1 MKKKDVL
8 TKLSE
13 LRGASAGWFHVAE
26 AVRGGLK
33 NEAWKGGFPSRAAW
47 LEEAAK
53 AAGYTASTLRRLV
66 RVLDYLEGAV
76 SSGRLTALRTTNLPI
91 GALEILM
98 RMHEL
103 APGRAKALLDEA
115 LSGALSYRHLR
126 GEYDQLVHERARGA
140 PPRMFAPRL
149 FKQFEDDA
157 VRLVEEN
164 VQRFV
169 GEGDVRFVRDFRGL
183 PDDFPLAE
191 PDLIAI
197 KQTEMGIKFVDGF
210 EFRLIRDSR
219 ARPVVTNRLLE
230 ESVFRSSFY
239 RRYWVMIQ
247 EEIHEGVA
255 ELLREHLLTFGCL
268 SVGVVSILPKGEEPL
283 TSEEMFDVILEPQ
296 GPPVPDLRQM
306 FISALRFQPSF
317 FSKK

>member
-1 MKKKDVL
+1 MKNKDFL

-13 LRGASAGWFHVAE
+13 LRSASAGWFYIAE
-26 AVRGGLK
+26 AVKEGLK

-76 SSGRLTALRTTNLPI
+76 SSDRLAALRTTNVPI

-103 APGRAKALLDEA
+103 APDRAKALLDEV
-115 LSGALSYRHLR
+115 LSGDLSYRQLR
-126 GEYDQLVHERARGA
+126 GEYDQLVQERARGA

-157 VRLVEEN
+157 VRLVQEN

-169 GEGDVRFVRDFRGL
+169 GEGDVELVRDFRGL
-183 PDDFPLAE
+183 LDDFPLAK

-197 KQTEMGIKFVDGF
+197 KQTETRIKFVDGF

-219 ARPVVTNRLLE
+219 ALSVVTNRLLE
-230 ESVFRSSFY
+230 ETVFRSSFY
-239 RRYWVMIQ
+239 RRYWIMIQ
-247 EEIHEGVA
+247 EEIHEGIA
-255 ELLREHLLTFGCL
+255 ELLRERLLMFGRL
-268 SVGVVSILPKGEEPL
+268 SVGVVSVSPKGVEPL
-283 TSEEMFDVILEPQ
+283 TSEEMFDVVLDPQ
-296 GPPVPDLRQM
+296 GPPVPDFRKM
-306 FISALRFQPSF
+306 FISALRYQ
-317 FSKK
+317 KLMNNK

>member
-1 MKKKDVL
+1 MKNKDFL

-13 LRGASAGWFHVAE
+13 LRGASAGWFYIAE
-26 AVRGGLK
+26 AVKEGLK

-66 RVLDYLEGAV
+66 RVLGYLEGAV
-76 SSGRLTALRTTNLPI
+76 SSGRLAALRTTNLPI

-140 PPRMFAPRL
+140 PPKMFAPRL
-149 FKQFEDDA
+149 MRQFDDDA
-157 VRLVEEN
+157 ARLVKEN

-169 GEGDVRFVRDFRGL
+169 GEGNVDLVRYFRGL
-183 PDDFPLAE
+183 LVDFPLAK

-197 KQTEMGIKFVDGF
+197 KQTETGIKFVDGF
-210 EFRLIRDSR
+210 EFRLIREGR
-219 ARPVVTNRLLE
+219 GLHMVNHLLE
-230 ESVFRSSFY
+230 ETAFRSSFY
-239 RRYWVMIQ
+239 RRYWIMIQ
-247 EEIHEGVA
+247 EEIHEGIA
-255 ELLREHLLTFGCL
+255 ELLRERLLMFGRL

-283 TSEEMFDVILEPQ
+283 TSEETFDVILEPQ
-296 GPPVPDLRQM
+296 DPPVPDLRRM
-306 FISALRFQPSF
+306 FISALYSRS
-317 FSKK
+317 

>member
-1 MKKKDVL
+1 MKNKDFL
-8 TKLSE
+8 AKLSG
-13 LRGASAGWFHVAE
+13 LRDASAGWFYIAE
-26 AVRGGLK
+26 VVRKGLK
-33 NEAWKGGFPSRAAW
+33 SEVWKEGFPSRAAW

-76 SSGRLTALRTTNLPI
+76 SSDRLTALRTTDLPI

-103 APGRAKALLDEA
+103 APARAKALLDEV
-115 LSGALSYRHLR
+115 LSGDLSYRQLR

-140 PPRMFAPRL
+140 PPKMFAPRL
-149 FKQFEDDA
+149 MRQFDDDA
-157 VRLVEEN
+157 ARLVKEN

-169 GEGDVRFVRDFRGL
+169 GEGDVDLVRYFRGL
-183 PDDFPLAE
+183 LVDFPLAK

-197 KQTEMGIKFVDGF
+197 KRTEAGIEFIDGF
-210 EFRLIRDSR
+210 EFCFIREIAGR
-219 ARPVVTNRLLE
+219 RMLYPLLE
-230 ESVFRSSFY
+230 ATAFRASFY

-247 EEIHEGVA
+247 EEVHGGIA
-255 ELLREHLLTFGCL
+255 ELLRERLLMFERF

-283 TSEEMFDVILEPQ
+283 TSEETFDVILEPQ

-306 FISALRFQPSF
+306 FISALRHQS
-317 FSKK
+317 

>member
-1 MKKKDVL
+1 MKNKDFL

-13 LRGASAGWFHVAE
+13 LRGTSAGWFYIAE
-26 AVRGGLK
+26 AVKEGLK
-33 NEAWKGGFPSRAAW
+33 NETWKEGFPSRAAW

-76 SSGRLTALRTTNLPI
+76 SSDRLTALRTTNLPI

-103 APGRAKALLDEA
+103 APSRAKALLDEA
-115 LSGALSYRHLR
+115 LSGDLSYRQLR

-157 VRLVEEN
+157 VRLVDEN

-169 GEGDVRFVRDFRGL
+169 GEDDVELVRYFRGL
-183 PDDFPLAE
+183 LDDFPLAK

-197 KQTEMGIKFVDGF
+197 KRTETRIKFVDGF

-219 ARPVVTNRLLE
+219 ALSVVTNRLLE
-230 ESVFRSSFY
+230 ETAFRSSFY
-239 RRYWVMIQ
+239 RRYWIMIQ

-255 ELLREHLLTFGCL
+255 ELLRERLLMLGYL

-283 TSEEMFDVILEPQ
+283 TSEETFDVILEPH

-306 FISALRFQPSF
+306 FISALYVRP
-317 FSKK
+317 